1 MLQVVDLVNKIIE
14 KKEKDLRRSFLF
26 NDLINEMCQYDPS
39 RYEEV
44 HDTFTSTKDINVYT
58 SDGNDITD

>member
-1 MLQVVDLVNKIIE
+1 MISLVTVVNRIKEE
-14 KKEKDLRRSFLF
+14 KQREFFFQDTV
-26 NDLINEMCQYDPS
+26 NEMCQYDPS

-58 SDGNDITD
+58 SDRNDITD

>member
-1 MLQVVDLVNKIIE
+1 MISLVTVVNKIKEE
-14 KKEKDLRRSFLF
+14 KQRQFFFQDTA
-26 NDLINEMCQYDPS
+26 NEMCQYDPS

-58 SDGNDITD
+58 SDGNDITIQL